1 MKAVVSPAKSLD
13 FESKL
18 PTTRSS
24 QPQFLEE
31 AETLNKKLERKTKAE
46 ISDLMSISD
55 KLADLN
61 YQRYKEFSTPFTK
74 ENARPA
80 VYAFAGDVYTG
91 LDAYTIPTKKL
102 DKLEDTLRILS
113 GLYGV
118 LKPFDLSLEQFN
130 VLRILRGQN
139 EKPLNLQDIQDRM
152 VNKMSN
158 TTRLIDKLLLKDFVE
173 RNTCAK
179 NRRKIE
185 IFITQDGLKTLS
197 VLDPIIDDIE
207 QQMTSN
213 LSQTELELLNNL
225 LTKLKA

>member
-1 MKAVVSPAKSLD
+1 MKELEDILKT
-13 FESKL
+13 SKTL
-18 PTTRSS
+18 PLS
-24 QPQFLEE
+24 
-31 AETLNKKLERKTKAE
+31 RKT
-46 ISDLMSISD
+46 II
-55 KLADLN
+55 N
-61 YQRYKEFSTPFTK
+61 VF
-74 ENARPA
+74 
-80 VYAFAGDVYTG
+80 
-91 LDAYTIPTKKL
+91 
-102 DKLEDTLRILS
+102 LS
-113 GLYGV
+113 NTYFKDEMLSV

-158 TTRLIDKLLLKDFVE
+158 TTRLIDKLLLKGFVE

-185 IFITQDGLKTLS
+185 IFITQEGLKTLS

-213 LSQTELELLNNL
+213 LSQTELEQLNNL

>member
-1 MKAVVSPAKSLD
+1 MKELEDILKT
-13 FESKL
+13 SKTL
-18 PTTRSS
+18 PLS
-24 QPQFLEE
+24 
-31 AETLNKKLERKTKAE
+31 RKT
-46 ISDLMSISD
+46 II
-55 KLADLN
+55 N
-61 YQRYKEFSTPFTK
+61 VF
-74 ENARPA
+74 
-80 VYAFAGDVYTG
+80 
-91 LDAYTIPTKKL
+91 
-102 DKLEDTLRILS
+102 LS
-113 GLYGV
+113 NTYFKDEMLSV
-118 LKPFDLSLEQFN
+118 LKPFDLSVEQFN

-158 TTRLIDKLLLKDFVE
+158 TTRLIDKLLLKGFVE

-185 IFITQDGLKTLS
+185 IFITQNGLKTLS

-213 LSQTELELLNNL
+213 LSQTELEQLNNL

>member
-1 MKAVVSPAKSLD
+1 MKELEDILKT
-13 FESKL
+13 SKTL
-18 PTTRSS
+18 PLS
-24 QPQFLEE
+24 
-31 AETLNKKLERKTKAE
+31 RKT
-46 ISDLMSISD
+46 II
-55 KLADLN
+55 N
-61 YQRYKEFSTPFTK
+61 VF
-74 ENARPA
+74 
-80 VYAFAGDVYTG
+80 
-91 LDAYTIPTKKL
+91 
-102 DKLEDTLRILS
+102 LS
-113 GLYGV
+113 NTYFKDEMLSV

-158 TTRLIDKLLLKDFVE
+158 TTRLIDKLLLKGFVE

-185 IFITQDGLKTLS
+185 IFITQNGLKTLS

-213 LSQTELELLNNL
+213 LSQTELEQLNNL

>member
-1 MKAVVSPAKSLD
+1 MKELEDILKT
-13 FESKL
+13 SKTL
-18 PTTRSS
+18 PLS
-24 QPQFLEE
+24 
-31 AETLNKKLERKTKAE
+31 RKT
-46 ISDLMSISD
+46 II
-55 KLADLN
+55 N
-61 YQRYKEFSTPFTK
+61 VF
-74 ENARPA
+74 
-80 VYAFAGDVYTG
+80 
-91 LDAYTIPTKKL
+91 
-102 DKLEDTLRILS
+102 LS
-113 GLYGV
+113 NTYFKDEMLSV
-118 LKPFDLSLEQFN
+118 LKPFDLSVEQFN

-158 TTRLIDKLLLKDFVE
+158 TTRLIDKLLLKGFVE

-213 LSQTELELLNNL
+213 LSQTELEQLNNL

>member
-1 MKAVVSPAKSLD
+1 MKELEDILKT
-13 FESKL
+13 SKTL
-18 PTTRSS
+18 PLS
-24 QPQFLEE
+24 
-31 AETLNKKLERKTKAE
+31 RKT
-46 ISDLMSISD
+46 II
-55 KLADLN
+55 N
-61 YQRYKEFSTPFTK
+61 VF
-74 ENARPA
+74 
-80 VYAFAGDVYTG
+80 
-91 LDAYTIPTKKL
+91 
-102 DKLEDTLRILS
+102 LS
-113 GLYGV
+113 NTYFKDEMLSV
-118 LKPFDLSLEQFN
+118 LKPFDLSVEQFN

-158 TTRLIDKLLLKDFVE
+158 TTRLIDKLLLKGFVE

-185 IFITQDGLKTLS
+185 IFITQVGLKTLS

-213 LSQTELELLNNL
+213 LSQTELEQLNNL

>member
-1 MKAVVSPAKSLD
+1 MKELEGILKT
-13 FESKL
+13 SKTL
-18 PTTRSS
+18 PLS
-24 QPQFLEE
+24 
-31 AETLNKKLERKTKAE
+31 RKT
-46 ISDLMSISD
+46 II
-55 KLADLN
+55 N
-61 YQRYKEFSTPFTK
+61 VF
-74 ENARPA
+74 
-80 VYAFAGDVYTG
+80 
-91 LDAYTIPTKKL
+91 
-102 DKLEDTLRILS
+102 LS
-113 GLYGV
+113 NTYFKDEMLSV

-158 TTRLIDKLLLKDFVE
+158 TTRLIDKLLLKGFVE

-185 IFITQDGLKTLS
+185 IFITQNGLKTLS

-213 LSQTELELLNNL
+213 LSQTELEQLNNL